1 MPFSK
6 MMFLMLLTESFD
18 TKKWSIWVMWF
29 SSVMLGL
36 KVILFSLVLFVS
48 NESFL
53 CFFAGLGFPVSFC
66 GLSGWLKNIRCNL
79 RTGTVGFWS
88 EI

>member
-29 SSVMLGL
+29 SSVMRFEGHFVFTGL
-36 KVILFSLVLFVS
+36 V
-48 NESFL
+48 
-53 CFFAGLGFPVSFC
+53 C
-66 GLSGWLKNIRCNL
+66 
-79 RTGTVGFWS
+79 
-88 EI
+88 